1 MQRRTLKNDLKVMQ
15 VVERGHQSLWLRLV
29 QYEAKIYH
37 SKLSKSGDGNPKMMP
52 GDCENLDGMK
62 TAHIKSL

>member
-1 MQRRTLKNDLKVMQ
+1 MQ

-29 QYEAKIYH
+29 QNEAKIYY
-37 SKLSKSGDGNPKMMP
+37 SKLSQSGDGSPKMMP

-62 TAHIKSL
+62 TAQIKFL